1 MLTIL
6 LQGLSAIC
14 SIISLVCFIMVLVQM
29 FKRGEST
36 MGIVCIVTI
45 FCCVGGLIAFVYGWT
60 KAAAWDIKNIMI
72 AWSVVIVLNMI
83 LSGIVFALAASTM
96 PADFN
101 FDPNNMNFEIDMGDA
116 TFEIPEGISE
126 PEVTPAEQP

>member
-6 LQGLSAIC
+6 LIGLSVIF
-14 SIISLVCFIMVLVQM
+14 SIINFWCFIMVLVQM
-29 FKRGEST
+29 FKRGEPA
-36 MGIVCIVTI
+36 MGIVCIGTI
-45 FCCVGGLIAFVYGWT
+45 FCWVGGLIAFVYGWT

-72 AWSVVIVLNMI
+72 AWSVVIVLNI
-83 LSGIVFALAASTM
+83 IFLYVLALTASTM
-96 PADFN
+96 PAEFN
-101 FDPNNMNFEIDMGDA
+101 FDPNNMDFEINMGDA